1 MFLGILFQGDMMMY
15 PSSASSSSANSASV
29 RVEKATSEFLNGPDW
44 TINIDICDAINLN
57 HWFLLYPYC
66 PFFFLYLCE
75 FCYWL
80 WKKYKQEDEKFTFLY
95 MGFDFW
101 FVCVDVMNCM
111 CVCMHVLIWV
121 FDYLVL
127 GSWWWEKI
135 ESFGVLG
142 FCE

>member
-1 MFLGILFQGDMMMY
+1 MMY

-75 FCYWL
+75 FCY
-80 WKKYKQEDEKFTFLY
+80 
-95 MGFDFW
+95 
-101 FVCVDVMNCM
+101 
-111 CVCMHVLIWV
+111 
-121 FDYLVL
+121 
-127 GSWWWEKI
+127 
-135 ESFGVLG
+135 
-142 FCE
+142 